1 MADETRTIMTAPA
14 ADPAPL
20 GLAAF
25 ALTTFLLSAAN
36 ANWMGSASGDAW
48 LGYAFAYGGLGQLL
62 AGMWEFRNRVT
73 VWATAF
79 SAYGVF
85 WFALGAYFVLV
96 TIGRVSGDAPSLGFL
111 LLAFAIFNSYLL
123 VWTTRVNIVVF
134 GLFLA
139 LELTE
144 ILLFL
149 GLFSSS
155 DALVRVGG
163 WGSIL
168 TALIAWYAS
177 AAGLL
182 NTMGSRPMLWTG
194 TPIWTPEEPAEREHT
209 RARR

>member
-1 MADETRTIMTAPA
+1 MTEHDVRTGNNGG

-20 GLAAF
+20 AFAALALATFALGVSVSGLA
-25 ALTTFLLSAAN
+25 SDR
-36 ANWMGSASGDAW
+36 SW
-48 LGYAFAYGGLGQLL
+48 LGPALLAGGFAIFV

-85 WFALGAYFVLV
+85 WLALGAYFLLV
-96 TIGRVSGDAPSLGFL
+96 TLGRVSGDAPSLGFL

-123 VWTTRVNIVVF
+123 VWTTRANVVVF

-182 NTMGSRPMLWTG
+182 NSMGTRPMLWTG
-194 TPIWTPEEPAEREHT
+194 TPIWTQEAPAAEREHT

>member
-1 MADETRTIMTAPA
+1 MAENDVRTANFG

-20 GLAAF
+20 AFAALALATFALGVSLSGLASDRTWLGPALLAAGF
-25 ALTTFLLSAAN
+25 ALFV
-36 ANWMGSASGDAW
+36 
-48 LGYAFAYGGLGQLL
+48 

-85 WFALGAYFVLV
+85 WLALGAYFVLV
-96 TIGRVSGDAPSLGFL
+96 NVFHVSGGASSLGFL

-123 VWTTRVNIVVF
+123 VWTTRVNVVVF

-149 GLFSSS
+149 GLFSNS

-182 NTMGSRPMLWTG
+182 NTVGSRPMLWTG
-194 TPIWTPEEPAEREHT
+194 TPIWTQEAPAEREHT